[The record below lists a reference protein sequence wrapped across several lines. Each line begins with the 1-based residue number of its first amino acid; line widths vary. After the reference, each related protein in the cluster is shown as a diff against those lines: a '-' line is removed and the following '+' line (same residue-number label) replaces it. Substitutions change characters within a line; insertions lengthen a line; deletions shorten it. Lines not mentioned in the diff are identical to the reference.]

1 MTVRE
6 VGLRGG
12 VGEDLAAGGSALE
25 RFLSRPRGERPG
37 EVVRDEMVGWR
48 RLIDRMELEFA
59 GMVTELAACGEVEWL
74 GHNSPTDWVKEEC
87 HLTGTAAWNA
97 LVVGEQAARMP
108 ESTRALVRGE
118 IGYAHLALMARTAD
132 WIGGLPVVAVDLLA
146 AGRPDAAAPDAAAP
160 DAADPNAV
168 APGAPLPPTFCEWSL
183 LSRARGHSVAEL
195 RRDCAHFRHA
205 ADPRRFLTE
214 QVEQVE
220 ARFLELKAVEGGAL
234 CLRGFLDSEGG
245 ALLRSALEPLA
256 RPSGE
261 GDDRSRERR
270 FADALVEL
278 AGHALDSGVLP
289 QHAGQR
295 PHLQVTATLAT
306 VQGREGAPAAELD
319 LGGPIAAETARRLGC
334 DAGVT
339 RVVFGAESAVLDV
352 GRATRVPATAT
363 RRAVQAR
370 DRGCVWP
377 GCHRPAS
384 WGEVHHLRHW
394 AQGGATDLANLV
406 TICRAH
412 HWKVH
417 EGGWRLIRTDEGVV
431 ALPPVADDYG
441 PARGWLHPRAPDTG

>member
-12 VGEDLAAGGSALE
+12 VGEDLAAVGSALE
-25 RFLSRPRGERPG
+25 RFVSRPRGERPG

-108 ESTRALVRGE
+108 ESTRALVAGE

-168 APGAPLPPTFCEWSL
+168 GPGAPLPPTFCEWSL

-319 LGGPIAAETARRLGC
+319 LGGPIAAETARRLAGC
-334 DAGVT
+334 
-339 RVVFGAESAVLDV
+339 
-352 GRATRVPATAT
+352 
-363 RRAVQAR
+363 
-370 DRGCVWP
+370 
-377 GCHRPAS
+377 
-384 WGEVHHLRHW
+384 
-394 AQGGATDLANLV
+394 
-406 TICRAH
+406 
-412 HWKVH
+412 
-417 EGGWRLIRTDEGVV
+417 
-431 ALPPVADDYG
+431 
-441 PARGWLHPRAPDTG
+441 